1 MTWRTQRFKGGLL
14 GVFMPFAA
22 RKPVVSYQEILRLA
36 WPASVAA
43 SVTPLLGAVDVWALA
58 QSSRPLDIAAVG
70 LGSVIFSLAYWT
82 FGFIRMSVAG
92 LTAQAAGAE
101 DEPEAR
107 AALIRGAAIGAGIGI
122 LLLLLQWPIG
132 ALSFHLLGAGSE
144 ASAETLAH
152 SRIYFDIRIWGAPFA
167 LASYAAFGWFSARG
181 RTDYLM
187 AVSIFMTALNIGLDY
202 WFVVG
207 LNMGA
212 AGVAW
217 GTLVAEVSG
226 FFISIALIVLLLAD
240 NGGLKA
246 HWRVSEFWNADRIA
260 RTISINVDIF
270 IRTLLLAFCF
280 AWFVQRG
287 GAFGDVTLAANQALL
302 QLFLF
307 TGLAL
312 DGTAIAA
319 ETLVGRALGA
329 RDKIMA
335 QDRYHQAVRKTFILS
350 SLAAI
355 AFGVFY
361 WLTGDALIA
370 LLTPSGPIRLA
381 TQIHM
386 PWVIISPLIVVVGF
400 QLDGIFIGA
409 TRSREMRDSMIISTM
424 IFIPASLWLA
434 GQWGNQGLW
443 AAFSLYFL
451 LRAATLGVWLPR
463 IGRLFTA

>member
-1 MTWRTQRFKGGLL
+1 MGDVL
-14 GVFMPFAA
+14 GDCMRRQPE
-22 RKPVVSYQEILRLA
+22 KPTVSYGEILRLA

-58 QSSRPLDIAAVG
+58 QSSRPLDIAAIG

-92 LTAQAAGAE
+92 LTAQAVGAD

-107 AALIRGAAIGAGIGI
+107 TTLVRGAAIGAGIGV
-122 LLLLLQWPIG
+122 LLVLLQWPIG
-132 ALSFHLLGAGSE
+132 ELSFHLLGADSE
-144 ASAETLAH
+144 ASQQTLAH
-152 SRIYFDIRIWGAPFA
+152 SRDYYDIRIWGAPFA

-187 AVSIFMTALNIGLDY
+187 AVSILMTGLNIILDY

-207 LNMGA
+207 LHLGA
-212 AGVAW
+212 SGVAW
-217 GTLVAEVSG
+217 GTLIAEVVG
-226 FFISIALIVLLLAD
+226 FFACAALVLLMMMQS
-240 NGGLKA
+240 GGLKSN
-246 HWRVSEFWNADRIA
+246 WRIHDFWSPAQLA
-260 RTISINVDIF
+260 RTISINFDIF

-287 GAFGDVTLAANQALL
+287 GAFGDATLAANQALL

-319 ETLVGRALGA
+319 ETLVGRALGSRERQSA
-329 RDKIMA
+329 K
-335 QDRYHQAVRKTFILS
+335 QRYHEAVRKTFILS
-350 SLAAI
+350 GIASI

-361 WLTGDALIA
+361 WLAGDALVA
-370 LLTPSGPIRLA
+370 LLTPAGPIRTTTLE
-381 TQIHM
+381 HM

-409 TRSREMRDSMIISTM
+409 TRSREMRDSMVVSTAL
-424 IFIPASLWLA
+424 FIPASLWLA
-434 GQWGNQGLW
+434 DQWQNHGLW
-443 AAFSLYFL
+443 AAFSVYFL

-463 IGRLFTA
+463 IGRSFQH